1 MCIRHGPCKSLLPKL
16 HAFTKR
22 RNRPILS
29 SALLF
34 QKKKWLKKT
43 SHTLFWMTMMTMKS
57 LTLTL
62 NLDHKVFNFSV
73 SLSAVLF
80 RLSFYEIPQ
89 NYSIINFKA
98 LLIKQLN
105 VRDKTFKY
113 KTSFPEIFVCCVQ
126 QINTSNHSHKNYQR
140 T

>member
-1 MCIRHGPCKSLLPKL
+1 MGIGGLEKLPAEVIKKSFKVCALSSNLDGLEDDQVMCIRQKKKKSLLPKL

-80 RLSFYEIPQ
+80 RLSFYEIP
-89 NYSIINFKA
+89 
-98 LLIKQLN
+98 
-105 VRDKTFKY
+105 
-113 KTSFPEIFVCCVQ
+113 
-126 QINTSNHSHKNYQR
+126 
-140 T
+140 

>member
-1 MCIRHGPCKSLLPKL
+1 MGIGGLEKLPAEVIKKSFKVCALSSNLDGLEDDQVMCIRHGPCKSLLPKL

-80 RLSFYEIPQ
+80 RLSFYEIP
-89 NYSIINFKA
+89 
-98 LLIKQLN
+98 
-105 VRDKTFKY
+105 
-113 KTSFPEIFVCCVQ
+113 
-126 QINTSNHSHKNYQR
+126 
-140 T
+140 